1 MNYLQAC
8 AYSINSFSA
17 VRNLDY
23 LNEALLECFLL
34 YSLYLQLVQSNNNN
48 SSNTINSDKAA
59 NIY

>member
-1 MNYLQAC
+1 MHYLQAC
-8 AYSINSFSA
+8 TYAINSFSA

-23 LNEALLECFLL
+23 LNEPLLECFLL
-34 YSLYLQLVQSNNNN
+34 YSLYLQLVQSNNDN